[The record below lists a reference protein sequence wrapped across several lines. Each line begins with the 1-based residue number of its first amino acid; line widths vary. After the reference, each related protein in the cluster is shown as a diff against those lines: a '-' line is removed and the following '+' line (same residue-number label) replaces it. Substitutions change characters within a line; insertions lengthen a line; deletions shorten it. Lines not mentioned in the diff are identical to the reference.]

1 MIFDRQP
8 RTNPDGDVDLRGAN
22 YNTFNVPSCRI
33 CEAEGEKPTMVCL
46 CSGHSCRAHNIDPG
60 ETQRG
65 IFREVIMFISQ
76 RYKLTSAQR
85 YRVKLSRQLSVMN
98 HSLSST
104 LRPPFSSSVHPSPL
118 TLPSASLNWRLIRK
132 SLCS

>member
-1 MIFDRQP
+1 MCPHVVYVKRRAKNLPWYVFVQAI
-8 RTNPDGDVDLRGAN
+8 LAGAHN
-22 YNTFNVPSCRI
+22 
-33 CEAEGEKPTMVCL
+33 
-46 CSGHSCRAHNIDPG
+46 NIDPG
-60 ETQRG
+60 QTQRG
-65 IFREVIMFISQ
+65 IFREVILFISQ